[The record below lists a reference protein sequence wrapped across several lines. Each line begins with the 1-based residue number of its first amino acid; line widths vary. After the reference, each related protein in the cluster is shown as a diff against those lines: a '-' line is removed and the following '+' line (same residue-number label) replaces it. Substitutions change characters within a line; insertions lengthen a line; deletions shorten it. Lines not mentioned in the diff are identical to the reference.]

1 MPDGRQQSC
10 QEPEERVQKYRERLA
25 ALVAG
30 GQAKQYGLVVH
41 GKALTA
47 DQIDALDN
55 SEIEK
60 LYARYEARLGA
71 AMTKTLG
78 SAALQ
83 IYAGVIGQ
91 FVPIPDQLG
100 LIRDLESDPFVGHA
114 LSSATCEL
122 YHRYGMWLAP
132 LTTTLITLKHARF
145 GHCCPVRV
153 DDVDGEQ
160 TSSLSRA
167 AKRRHCRLE
176 QSCEHK
182 SRHSQLRSQ
191 LTELRKLLLRGRRI
205 QKKWQPGAPPPPP
218 ERPSKND
225 CSNSFGRP
233 RNHFVQAQLTRQ
245 PIFRIL
251 RKRTQRTRNDRN
263 ITAVGPH
270 GLLGLVLRA
279 VHSCFFRDCAPRK
292 CHKWQARQSS
302 LLLIPPVTSN

>member
-1 MPDGRQQSC
+1 M
-10 QEPEERVQKYRERLA
+10 QKYRERLA

-132 LTTTLITLKHARF
+132 LTTTLITLKHAQF

-160 TSSLSRA
+160 VRSAEQQQPRDGIADWNRVANTSR
-167 AKRRHCRLE
+167 
-176 QSCEHK
+176 
-182 SRHSQLRSQ
+182 
-191 LTELRKLLLRGRRI
+191 
-205 QKKWQPGAPPPPP
+205 
-218 ERPSKND
+218 D
-225 CSNSFGRP
+225 
-233 RNHFVQAQLTRQ
+233 
-245 PIFRIL
+245 IL
-251 RKRTQRTRNDRN
+251 N
-263 ITAVGPH
+263 
-270 GLLGLVLRA
+270 
-279 VHSCFFRDCAPRK
+279 
-292 CHKWQARQSS
+292 
-302 LLLIPPVTSN
+302 

>member
-1 MPDGRQQSC
+1 MDCDELIDELISCGPSAADVLEQPTEAPAHPAATSDMPRQQSC
-10 QEPEERVQKYRERLA
+10 QEVQKYRERLA

-153 DDVDGEQ
+153 DDVDGERSAEQ
-160 TSSLSRA
+160 PRDGIADRVANTS
-167 AKRRHCRLE
+167 
-176 QSCEHK
+176 
-182 SRHSQLRSQ
+182 
-191 LTELRKLLLRGRRI
+191 
-205 QKKWQPGAPPPPP
+205 
-218 ERPSKND
+218 
-225 CSNSFGRP
+225 
-233 RNHFVQAQLTRQ
+233 
-245 PIFRIL
+245 
-251 RKRTQRTRNDRN
+251 
-263 ITAVGPH
+263 
-270 GLLGLVLRA
+270 
-279 VHSCFFRDCAPRK
+279 RD
-292 CHKWQARQSS
+292 
-302 LLLIPPVTSN
+302 I